1 MNTFYLP
8 RPQQN
13 RKTTKKRYK
22 ETHLETK
29 YDRRY
34 NIYIY
39 IYIYVYV
46 YNRYEVKLLSS
57 FRLFQYFKKI
67 IEIYSK

>member
-39 IYIYVYV
+39 VYV